1 MTHLVEMRIISTTE
15 NYIVYKTQIQKEMKK
30 LIAIVGKLRLV
41 QIIFVISVF
50 GFMGHVDDNTC
61 KVVEIIPWMLSIV
74 VFGIWSIRLM
84 VNHR

>member
-1 MTHLVEMRIISTTE
+1 MR
-15 NYIVYKTQIQKEMKK
+15 K
-30 LIAIVGKLRLV
+30 LIAVVEKLRLV
-41 QIIFVISVF
+41 QIAFIISIF

-61 KVVEIIPWMLSIV
+61 KVTELIPWIISVV